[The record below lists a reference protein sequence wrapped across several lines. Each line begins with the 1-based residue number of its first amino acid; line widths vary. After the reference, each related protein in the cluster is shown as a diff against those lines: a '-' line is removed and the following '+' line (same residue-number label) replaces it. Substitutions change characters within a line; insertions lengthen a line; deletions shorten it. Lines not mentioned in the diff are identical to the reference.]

1 MWKGDI
7 DTFGPMDSNTTNDT
21 NDYDNNVGVVSLLIL
36 AGIIICWFGISTR
49 SNNNYEKI

>member
-1 MWKGDI
+1 MWKRDI

-21 NDYDNNVGVVSLLIL
+21 NDYENSIGIVLLLL